1 MTLLPHDLRRP
12 FQAVHD
18 WLFQRVSAVPFG
30 LVRIGWAVAGLLTML
45 PQASRVWLFYS
56 DQGVF
61 PPEWAGSYARE
72 LYRFTLLTY
81 VHDAWAVQLLFWLFI
96 LSLACMAV
104 GYRTRLA
111 TIVSVVLMM
120 SFQEHSYAVFA
131 GGDSV
136 LRLTG
141 FILMLSPGIGA
152 VSVDRLLKQEHV
164 WLTEKRTLPRL
175 TMPAWPRLWLTWQMV
190 LIYVTAGWYKLLDP
204 MWRNGSGTVASMSH
218 VEFARFGSGV
228 WDVVAYF
235 SVPLSWGTI
244 AWQLSW
250 LVFLVPLSA
259 RRRLP
264 GWLRHYRLAMLAVGV
279 VFHLTIL
286 LLMDAGIFSI
296 AMMAIYL
303 GILDQ
308 DDYDALSR
316 GINRLGKW
324 QGRIAVLYDGHCSF
338 CRRTVLPLL
347 LGDWLGRI
355 TLVDFQ
361 DEPARRAAA
370 PDITKSALDQA
381 LHVRFPDGRTGA
393 GFDGIRMLAWHLPW
407 LWPTLPFFYVPG
419 AAVLGRLGYRKVAEN
434 RHCLI
439 GGKGKCR

>member
-1 MTLLPHDLRRP
+1 MTLIPHDLLRP
-12 FQAVHD
+12 LRAIHD
-18 WLFQRVSAVPFG
+18 WLFRPVSAVPFG
-30 LVRIGWAVAGLLTML
+30 LLRMGWAMAGILTLL
-45 PQASRVWLFYS
+45 PQVNRVWLFYS

-61 PPEWAGSYARE
+61 PPEWAANYSRS

-81 VHDAWAVQLLFWLFI
+81 VHDPLAVQALFFLLLF
-96 LSLACMAV
+96 SLACMAV
-104 GYRTRLA
+104 GYRARLT
-111 TIVSVVLMM
+111 TILSVVLMT

-136 LRLTG
+136 LRIVG
-141 FILMLSPGIGA
+141 FILMISPGIGA
-152 VSVDRLLKQEHV
+152 VSVDRLLAQERV
-164 WLTEKRTLPRL
+164 WIDEKRTLTRP
-175 TMPAWPRLWLTWQMV
+175 TMPAWPRLLLTWQMI

-279 VFHLTIL
+279 VFHAMIL
-286 LLMDAGIFSI
+286 VLMDAGIFSI
-296 AMMAIYL
+296 AMIAVYM

-308 DDYDALSR
+308 DDYDALR
-316 GINRLGKW
+316 DGINRLAKW
-324 QGRIAVLYDGHCSF
+324 RGRIAVLYDGHCSF

-347 LGDWLGRI
+347 LGDWLQRI
-355 TLVDFQ
+355 MLVDFQ
-361 DEPARRAAA
+361 DEAARAAAA
-370 PDITKSALDQA
+370 PDIDKIALDQA

-393 GFDGIRMLAWHLPW
+393 GFDGIRLLAWHLPW
-407 LWPTLPFFYVPG
+407 LWPALPFLYLPG
-419 AAVLGRLGYRKVAEN
+419 AAFLGRRAYRRVAEN

-439 GGKGKCR
+439 GKGRKC